1 MIEHG
6 FEPVQLETNVYQMP
20 SQSGNGVYTVLNKYK
35 AWFCDCP
42 DYTNRHIECKHIHA
56 IRFWQK
62 LKAKLVAEQQQK
74 SQELQAEIEANQSY
88 DNFVCVY
95 CGSENITKHGTRKT
109 KIGNKTRMLCGHC
122 NKTFTL
128 ESKAGFEKMQVTAKM
143 VTVALDL
150 YFKST
155 SLRKIV
161 DHLDQFYE
169 RHVDHTTILYWA
181 NKYGEIISKYAET
194 LKPELGNIWH
204 ADEMKMKT
212 KRDEWV
218 WLWHVM
224 DGETRYMVANLIT
237 KRREDDDAKAIFSKA
252 KTHTQGEK
260 PELVITDGL
269 PSYHNGF
276 NKTLYDNKQTCE
288 HVASSGIR
296 ARVNNNKVERL
307 HNTVRERQKV
317 MRGLQDDDT
326 ATTFNNGF
334 KAFYNH
340 IRPHQGLDGRT
351 PAQAAGINLKLGRN
365 RWMGMI
371 QKSVEHERNNDA
383 R

>member
-1 MIEHG
+1 MFAHTTDMQTARILRVQSMIEHG
-6 FEPVQLETNVYQMP
+6 IEPMQVETNVYQIP
-20 SQSGNGVYTVLNKYK
+20 SQSGNGIYTVVNKYN

-42 DYTNRHIECKHIHA
+42 DYTYRHIECKHIHA
-56 IRFWQK
+56 IRFWQT
-62 LKAKLVAEQQQK
+62 LKAKLIAEQQQEA
-74 SQELQAEIEANQSY
+74 QELQAEIEANQSY

-95 CGSENITKHGTRKT
+95 CSSDNITRHGTRKT
-109 KIGNKTRMLCGHC
+109 KTGNKTRMLCGHC
-122 NKTFTL
+122 NKTFAL
-128 ESKAGFEKMQVTAKM
+128 ENEAGFEKMQVTAKM

-169 RHVDHTTILYWA
+169 RHVDHTTVLFWA
-181 NKYGEIISKYAET
+181 KKYGEIISE
-194 LKPELGNIWH
+194 
-204 ADEMKMKT
+204 
-212 KRDEWV
+212 KRE
-218 WLWHVM
+218 
-224 DGETRYMVANLIT
+224 I
-237 KRREDDDAKAIFSKA
+237 EDATGVFRGA
-252 KTHTQGEK
+252 KTHTQGAK

-269 PSYHNGF
+269 QSYHDAF
-276 NKTLYDNKQTCE
+276 NKVFYDNKQTCE
-288 HVASSGIR
+288 HVRAEGIR

-326 ATTFNNGF
+326 ATEFNNGF

-340 IRPHQGLDGRT
+340 IRPHMALKGKT
-351 PAQAAGINLKLGRN
+351 PAQAAGIDLKLGRN

-371 QKSVEHERNNDA
+371 QKSVGTRKLKNEGLY
-383 R
+383 